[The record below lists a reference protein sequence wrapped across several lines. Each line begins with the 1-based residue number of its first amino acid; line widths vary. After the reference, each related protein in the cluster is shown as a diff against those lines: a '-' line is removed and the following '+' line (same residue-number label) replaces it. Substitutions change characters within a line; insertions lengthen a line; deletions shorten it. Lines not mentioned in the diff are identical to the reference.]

1 MASPITWTV
10 HEVQEAVSTNDLARS
25 HAPWSLVRCHVQTGG
40 RGRFNREWIGQEG
53 GLWVSYNVPL
63 AEESTSDWRLLPLVA
78 GIALLDALK
87 PHRVPDARLRW
98 PNDLMVGRK
107 KLAGILVERPSATMA
122 TIGIGVNMLNSM
134 ADLAGKTK
142 DAPARMV
149 DYAAPCPAVDEFAMQ
164 LAQAIQTD
172 FLAFVQ
178 NGMQALMPKLEQAWG
193 KPRTVE
199 VQTDQANYTGTF
211 IGITPDGSPILRRK
225 EGDLRAI
232 PGHTVN
238 RLIEL

>member
-10 HEVQEAVSTNDLARS
+10 HEVHETVSTNDLARS
-25 HAPWSLVRCHVQTGG
+25 HAPWSIIRCHVQTGG
-40 RGRFNREWIGQEG
+40 RGRFNREWIGREG
-53 GLWVSYNVPL
+53 GLWASYNVPL
-63 AEESTSDWRLLPLVA
+63 AAESSADWRLLPLIA
-78 GIALLDALK
+78 GISLLDALTR
-87 PHRVPDARLRW
+87 HRIPDARLRW
-98 PNDLMVGRK
+98 PNDLMIGRK
-107 KLAGILVERPSATMA
+107 KLAGILVERPSNTMA

-134 ADLAGKTK
+134 TDLAGRTK
-142 DAPARMV
+142 DIPARMA
-149 DYAAPCPAVDEFAMQ
+149 DYADPCPAVDEFAMQ
-164 LAQAIQTD
+164 LAQAIQND

-199 VQTDQANYTGTF
+199 IQTDQANYTGTF